1 MPLRA
6 ACAGGHIPLDD
17 GVNAEPGRGGKK
29 KKGRGDSKKNG
40 NGDKKKKDDEEE
52 DDDEEEEEDEDH
64 DDDEEEEEATPRK
77 SKKKEQKYSE
87 YAYTSKLD
95 KLVSELKHVRDNDPS
110 GKSKPRA
117 RPW

>member
-1 MPLRA
+1 LSKYYLALTQKLMPLRT

-17 GVNAEPGRGGKK
+17 SAAN
-29 KKGRGDSKKNG
+29 
-40 NGDKKKKDDEEE
+40 E
-52 DDDEEEEEDEDH
+52 DDD
-64 DDDEEEEEATPRK
+64 EEEEATPRK
-77 SKKKEQKYSE
+77 RKKKEQKYSE